1 MQIVRGVILGVAVLS
16 LAACSVDRG
25 TRALEGAGIG
35 GAVGA
40 VGTAVVG
47 GPVLVGAA
55 VGAAAGAITGAATS
69 KDQINLGN

>member
-1 MQIVRGVILGVAVLS
+1 MRIVPGILFGVAALS
-16 LAACSVDRG
+16 LAACSADRG

-55 VGAAAGAITGAATS
+55 VGAAAGAVTGAVTS
-69 KDQINLGN
+69 EKQIDLNN